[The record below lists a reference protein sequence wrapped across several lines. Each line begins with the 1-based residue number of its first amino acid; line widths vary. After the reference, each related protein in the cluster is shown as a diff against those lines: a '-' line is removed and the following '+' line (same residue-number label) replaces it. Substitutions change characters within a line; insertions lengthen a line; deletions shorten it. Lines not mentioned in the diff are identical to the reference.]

1 MGLLAK
7 ECTELPPYAD
17 ALRYYTGLP
26 VWDAITAADFYVTAY
41 RDAPRFGLQAGLI
54 GWGSAA
60 ERLGCVGWICLDCRL
75 LLLRATNLSESFGSV
90 FTDLWFEDE
99 VMMSRSSSDLDMGK
113 QGEHGT
119 TTSGFLWFSHPHLTF
134 MVNQDQMMCVKH
146 TWYCFSQVEFGL

>member
-60 ERLGCVGWICLDCRL
+60 ERL
-75 LLLRATNLSESFGSV
+75 
-90 FTDLWFEDE
+90 
-99 VMMSRSSSDLDMGK
+99 SDLGVWV
-113 QGEHGT
+113 GYVWIAG
-119 TTSGFLWFSHPHLTF
+119 
-134 MVNQDQMMCVKH
+134 
-146 TWYCFSQVEFGL
+146 CFS